1 MTTLT
6 ESIDTVTGTAVWWIV
21 VALLAV
27 AIAAASLAFWPPN
40 RLRVTSAKPVR
51 LSATGV
57 LTIVAAI
64 ALFAGIVLAF
74 LPLAP
79 PNPGIHVIL
88 GVFALALATIGGG
101 PVAVLALRLAT
112 RGAPST
118 AGPNGGIIIANPTPP
133 ASPSTGTVPA
143 PAASGSQEVLRGG
156 TTIGIL
162 ERIAVAGCVI
172 AGFPEGIAV
181 VVAVKGVGRFTE
193 LSTPEAKERFI
204 IGTLASFVW
213 ACACTVIVR

>member
-1 MTTLT
+1 MTTMT
-6 ESIDTVTGTAVWWIV
+6 ETIDPTASAAVWWIV

-27 AIAAASLAFWPPN
+27 AIATASLAFWPPS
-40 RLRVTSAKPVR
+40 RLRAAAPGATSIPV
-51 LSATGV
+51 TGV
-57 LTIVAAI
+57 LTIVAAV

-74 LPLAP
+74 LPLAAP
-79 PNPGIHVIL
+79 SPGIHVVL
-88 GVFALALATIGGG
+88 GVFVLALATIGGG

-112 RGAPST
+112 RGTPAT
-118 AGPNGGIIIANPTPP
+118 AGPHGGIIVNPIP
-133 ASPSTGTVPA
+133 SSSSSTGTVPGTA
-143 PAASGSQEVLRGG
+143 PSGSQEVLRGG

-213 ACACTVIVR
+213 ACACTVLVR